1 MPELAVF
8 GVLIVLYGV
17 VSQRLEGTVVTG
29 PMVFAAAG
37 LAVGALGGSIGV
49 EIEKASSGRHLDVAA
64 TARHVAEIALVLLL
78 FTDAAR
84 IDTRALRGSRSLP
97 RRLLGIGLPLTIVLG
112 SLVALGLLSGELDVW
127 EACLV
132 GAILAPTDAALG
144 AVVVSSPKLPVR
156 LRQALNVEAGLNDGL
171 AVPFFTVFAVLAA
184 DAALGDTSFLEVA
197 LEKIGYGLLVGVC
210 IGAVGGRLLR
220 LSAARRWTLPEF
232 EQLSV
237 LALAVLAWWAAEEIG
252 GSGLIAAFVAGLAF
266 GVGRRAPAEGVLEL
280 ADGLGRLLSLL
291 VFYALGVVAVDVI
304 PEASSSAFVYA
315 LLSLTA
321 LRMLPVAAALRGTD
335 LDRRT
340 VAYLGWFGPR
350 GLASIVLALILLV
363 EFPEV
368 TGGVDV
374 FVVVTLTV
382 LASIFAHG
390 ATAAPVTERYAAG
403 RNRAR

>member
-17 VSQRLEGTVVTG
+17 VSRRLEGTVVTG

-37 LAVGALGGSIGV
+37 LAVGALDGSIGV
-49 EIEKASSGRHLDVAA
+49 EIEEASAGRHLDVAE

-112 SLVALGLLSGELDVW
+112 SLVALGLLSGELEVW

-132 GAILAPTDAALG
+132 GTILAPTDAALG

-197 LEKIGYGLLVGVC
+197 LEKIGYGLLVGVG

-220 LSAARRWTLPEF
+220 LAAGRRWTLPEF

-237 LALAVLAWWAAEEIG
+237 LVLAVLAWWAAEEVG

-280 ADGLGRLLSLL
+280 ADDLGRLLSLL

-304 PEASSSAFVYA
+304 PEASPSAFVYA
-315 LLSLTA
+315 LLSLTV
-321 LRMLPVAAALRGTD
+321 LRMLPVAVALRGTD
-335 LDRRT
+335 LDRGT

-363 EFPEV
+363 EYPEV

-374 FVVVTLTV
+374 FVVVALTV
-382 LASIFAHG
+382 LVSIFAHG
-390 ATAAPVTERYAAG
+390 ATAAPFTERYAAG
-403 RNRAR
+403 RNRSR

>member
-8 GVLIVLYGV
+8 GVLVVLYGV
-17 VSQRLEGTVVTG
+17 ASRRLEGSVVTG

-49 EIEKASSGRHLDVAA
+49 DVGEASAGRHLGVAA
-64 TARHVAEIALVLLL
+64 TARHVAEISLVLLL

-84 IDTRALRGSRSLP
+84 IDTRVLRGSRSLP

-112 SLVALGLLSGELDVW
+112 SLVALGLLRGELEVW

-184 DAALGDTSFLEVA
+184 EAALGETSFLEVA
-197 LEKIGYGLLVGVC
+197 LEKIGYGLLVGVG
-210 IGAVGGRLLR
+210 IGAAGGRLLR
-220 LSAARRWTLPEF
+220 QASARRWALPEF
-232 EQLSV
+232 ERLSV
-237 LALAVLAWWAAEEIG
+237 LVLAVLAWWAAEEIG
-252 GSGLIAAFVAGLAF
+252 GSGLIAAFVGGLAF
-266 GVGRRAPAEGVLEL
+266 GVARRARAEDVLEL
-280 ADGLGRLLSLL
+280 ADELGRLLSLL
-291 VFYALGVVAVDVI
+291 VFYGLGVVAVDVI
-304 PEASSSAFVYA
+304 PEASSNAVLYA

-321 LRMLPVAAALRGTD
+321 LRMLPVAVALRGTD

-363 EFPEV
+363 EYPEV

-374 FVVVTLTV
+374 FVIVALTV
-382 LASIFAHG
+382 LVSIFAHG
-390 ATAAPVTERYAAG
+390 ATAAPLTERYAAG
-403 RNRAR
+403 RNRSG